1 MIHKHSERRR
11 EWLKLVRE
19 KLVPLKL
26 LTPAGSETHEWSR
39 TYRDL
44 IFEMAIFV
52 DRQGGEITSQLVRHF
67 MANQP
72 ANDLI
77 ASFSAREIGLLLR
90 KAVEYDLPVH
100 EDDHL
105 EQGVPSEQASGSV
118 EGLPSSRIGNGSDP
132 LCEYQG
138 ESGELGFSPIG
149 QSLRAPIGEVAF
161 VD

>member
-77 ASFSAREIGLLLR
+77 ASFSAREIGLLMR

-105 EQGVPSEQASGSV
+105 DKVSPLSRQAARSKGSLRV
-118 EGLPSSRIGNGSDP
+118 
-132 LCEYQG
+132 
-138 ESGELGFSPIG
+138 ESGMGAIPYASIRESPE
-149 QSLRAPIGEVAF
+149 S
-161 VD
+161 